1 MKNAIFA
8 LGAVL
13 AVVVATPAL
22 AADGQVP
29 RTTLTI
35 LQLGD
40 LQQMSDAD
48 GAQIRG
54 KLVANIGA
62 PKTQVFLF
70 HLLSPDAN
78 NFVRGNSMNVIT
90 ISAKLPKQEL
100 SQQSSVSPI
109 QSPPPIGLEIGKLL
123 GTVIDSLAAK
133 GLLKIGF

>member
-22 AADGQVP
+22 AEDGQVP

-35 LQLGD
+35 LQLGE
-40 LQQMSDAD
+40 LQEMSDAE
-48 GAQIRG
+48 GGQIRG

-62 PKTQVFLF
+62 SKTQVFLF

-90 ISAKLPKQEL
+90 ISAKLPNQEL
-100 SQQSSVSPI
+100 SQKRSVSPPR
-109 QSPPPIGLEIGKLL
+109 SPPPIGLEIGNWL

-133 GLLKIGF
+133 GMLKIGF